1 MNYVAVIGRD
11 TNETSVELVRHWRAL
26 GAEAYLLT
34 PTHARRALERG
45 DVALARLDVL
55 PTLDGV
61 ESGLLELM
69 ELQAAGVRIINPAR
83 ALVNAHDKLRTARCL
98 AAAGV
103 PHVETMHVR
112 PGEDFSFT
120 PPIVVK
126 PRFGSWGMDV
136 FRCNDAEAIA
146 EVFAKI
152 QSRPWFRRHGAVVQ
166 PLMPPMGRDLRLLV
180 ANGESVGAEARVAA
194 SGEWRTNIS
203 LGGSHLSLT
212 PTSQPKELAIA
223 AAAAIGGGFVG
234 VDVMPA
240 FGGYVVLEVNAAVE
254 FDVTYASD
262 GDVFA
267 RIGVALGLIPAVEE
281 APVAVW
287 LA

>member
-1 MNYVAVIGRD
+1 MNFVALIGRD
-11 TNETSVELVRHWRAL
+11 TNETNVELVRHWRSL
-26 GAEAYLLT
+26 GTDAYLLT
-34 PTHARRALERG
+34 PSRARRALQRG

-112 PGEDFSFT
+112 AGEDFSFM

-136 FRCNDAEAIA
+136 FRCDDAEAIA
-146 EVFAKI
+146 DVFAKI

-166 PLMPPMGRDLRLLV
+166 PLMPPMGRDLRMLV

-194 SGEWRTNIS
+194 PGEWRTNIS
-203 LGGSHLSLT
+203 LGGSHLPLT
-212 PTSQPKELAIA
+212 PASQPKDLAIA
-223 AAAAIGGGFVG
+223 AAAAIGADFVG
-234 VDVMPA
+234 VDLMPA

-254 FDVTYASD
+254 FDVTYDAD

-267 RIGVALGLIPAVEE
+267 RVGVALGLIPAVEE
-281 APVAVW
+281 APVAVQ